1 MKDIF
6 DGYTVN
12 IYLDEDDEYMAYF
25 TEMPN
30 VSASGNTP
38 EEAIHELEQAW
49 QLMKEDYVASG
60 EEIPVAPSRKKYSG
74 SFNVRIDKRIHR
86 DLAIEAAQ
94 SGVSLNAL
102 VAQKLAEAVRHSHG

>member
-12 IYLDEDDEYMAYF
+12 IYLDEDDEYTAYF

-30 VSASGNTP
+30 VSASGSTP
-38 EEAIHELEQAW
+38 EEAIHELGQAW
-49 QLMKEDYVASG
+49 QLMKEDYQTSG

-86 DLAIEAAQ
+86 DLTIEAAQ